1 MFDKLVFALGLK
13 KREASV
19 LVIGLDNS
27 GKSTMLNHFK
37 SEDQKSTEIVPT
49 VGFNVEKF
57 KGEDVMVWEG
67 QVVAVQ
73 HNTQSLHSHYLCVT
87 VPMCEILYTSI
98 FLNTLCSFCI

>member
-1 MFDKLVFALGLK
+1 MGMFDKLAFALGLK

-37 SEDQKSTEIVPT
+37 AEDQKSTEIVPT

-57 KGEDVMVWEG
+57 KGE
-67 QVVAVQ
+67 
-73 HNTQSLHSHYLCVT
+73 CVC
-87 VPMCEILYTSI
+87 VCVCLVGNERGVIAQLAARQD
-98 FLNTLCSFCI
+98 L

>member
-1 MFDKLVFALGLK
+1 MGMFDKLVYALGLK

-37 SEDQKSTEIVPT
+37 TEDQKTTDIVPT

-57 KGEDVMVWEG
+57 KGKIRSTPVLSTI
-67 QVVAVQ
+67 AF
-73 HNTQSLHSHYLCVT
+73 TA
-87 VPMCEILYTSI
+87 
-98 FLNTLCSFCI
+98 